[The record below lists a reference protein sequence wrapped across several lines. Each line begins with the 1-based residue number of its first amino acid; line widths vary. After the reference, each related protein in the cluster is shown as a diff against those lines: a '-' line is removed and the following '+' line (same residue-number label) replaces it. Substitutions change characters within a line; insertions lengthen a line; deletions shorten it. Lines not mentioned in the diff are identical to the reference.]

1 MYIFV
6 CSNLVVV
13 ISLEHLRVSKF
24 ISYFLTQLI
33 TNGTMSKI
41 ERTMFSHQ
49 VQTREKHCICI
60 SL

>member
-13 ISLEHLRVSKF
+13 ISLEQLCVSKFISYF

-33 TNGTMSKI
+33 NGTMSKI
-41 ERTMFSHQ
+41 ERTS
-49 VQTREKHCICI
+49 
-60 SL
+60 S